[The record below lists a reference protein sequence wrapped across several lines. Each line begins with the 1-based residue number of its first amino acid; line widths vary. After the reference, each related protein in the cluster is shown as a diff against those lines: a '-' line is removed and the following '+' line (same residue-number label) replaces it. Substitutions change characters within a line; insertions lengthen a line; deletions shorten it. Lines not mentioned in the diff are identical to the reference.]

1 MSWDPL
7 TLPVDPPLHSISTH
21 VWSRTHN
28 LASNKNIVC
37 VCGEGGGEERKGGEG
52 LNRTLSVSYSINLN

>member
-37 VCGEGGGEERKGGEG
+37 VCGEGGGGGRKGGEG

>member
-37 VCGEGGGEERKGGEG
+37 VCGEGGGERKGGEG

>member
-37 VCGEGGGEERKGGEG
+37 VLGEGGGSEKEEKG
-52 LNRTLSVSYSINLN
+52 